1 MNYCDPHRH
10 SLSTIPA
17 STRPSLA
24 SAHDSSCC
32 RFPRVDAPEH
42 VGYQVGPHRVR
53 TTAQRLW
60 LWGSLQRR
68 VVPCDLSLE
77 LSRDLGFPRV
87 PRLPAFASGARR
99 ITAASSA
106 LLCRTGFR
114 CCHTAPVR
122 DFYSLSHM
130 SGPNPLARSAVF
142 SSPSTSAACRR
153 TERVERSIP
162 TPSSRSDVA
171 SPIRGTTLRR
181 KLGPRWRREPY
192 RSGGP
197 MCPFGRLYSAAW
209 RAARWSLSS
218 R

>member
-1 MNYCDPHRH
+1 MRFILYSVVSPSLSLKKMLVPTSTEQEVPELDMNYCDPHRH

-60 LWGSLQRR
+60 LWGSLQRTI
-68 VVPCDLSLE
+68 VLCGESLE

-87 PRLPAFASGARR
+87 PRHLGFPSSACR

-106 LLCRTGFR
+106 LLCRTGSAVAIRPR
-114 CCHTAPVR
+114 CET
-122 DFYSLSHM
+122 YSLSFM
-130 SGPNPLARSAVF
+130 SGPNPLARSAVS
-142 SSPSTSAACRR
+142 SSPSTSACA
-153 TERVERSIP
+153 ESQSGSNRVFQ
-162 TPSSRSDVA
+162 
-171 SPIRGTTLRR
+171 L
-181 KLGPRWRREPY
+181 
-192 RSGGP
+192 
-197 MCPFGRLYSAAW
+197 
-209 RAARWSLSS
+209 
-218 R
+218 

>member
-24 SAHDSSCC
+24 SAHDSTNC

-53 TTAQRLW
+53 ATAQCLW
-60 LWGSLQRR
+60 LWGSLQRTI
-68 VVPCDLSLE
+68 VLCGESLE

-87 PRLPAFASGARR
+87 PRLPAFASGTCR

-106 LLCRTGFR
+106 LLCRTGSTVAIWPR
-114 CCHTAPVR
+114 CETSTRFHSCQVR
-122 DFYSLSHM
+122 IRSRGRPYS
-130 SGPNPLARSAVF
+130 
-142 SSPSTSAACRR
+142 SSPSTSANRR
-153 TERVERSIP
+153 KSERVERSIAA
-162 TPSSRSDVA
+162 SSALCDVA
-171 SPIRGTTLRR
+171 NPTGGTTLRQ
-181 KLGPRWRREPY
+181 KLDPRRRRESY

-197 MCPFGRLYSAAW
+197 MCPFGRVYSAAW
-209 RAARWSLSS
+209 RAARWSLSN